1 MALLLF
7 FRDVLRE
14 LWRGPFVYWAW
25 IVLLWAIIALGGWSY
40 LGQLENGLVV
50 TNMSNQVSWG
60 FYISNFTFLVGVA
73 AAAVM
78 LVIPAYI
85 FDRKDIRDVVLLGDT
100 MAVTAVLMAML
111 FVMVD
116 IGRPDR
122 IWHMIPFIG
131 RFNFPNSLLAWDV
144 VVLSGYL
151 LLNLGISFYLLFS
164 HYQGRE
170 ARLKMYLPFIILAIF
185 WAISIHTVTAFLYSA
200 NVGRPFWHNALL
212 APRFIASAFCSGPAL
227 AILILLLVRRL
238 AGYPVRQSAIDT
250 LAITMT
256 VALQITLFFVFA
268 ELFTDFYFQ
277 HAHAASARYLFFGLH
292 GAAMLTP
299 WIWTALA
306 LLVIAVTIL
315 MIHPL
320 RHKPMLLIFAC
331 VLTVIGVWIEKGM
344 GLVIPGYIPTPL
356 GEIFEY
362 LPNATEVRVALGIW
376 AIGLLTFTLLAKAGM
391 AIERGKLR
399 FRDDIEEELAGI
411 SSNEEEE
418 NESFATTTPLR
429 SVE

>member
-1 MALLLF
+1 MAALLF

-14 LWRGPFVYWAW
+14 LWRGPFIYWLW
-25 IVLLWAIIALGGWSY
+25 IFLLWVIIAVGGWSY
-40 LGQLENGLVV
+40 IGQLKTGLVV

-111 FVMVD
+111 FVIVD
-116 IGRPDR
+116 LGRPDR
-122 IWHMIPFIG
+122 IWHMIPLIG
-131 RFNFPNSLLAWDV
+131 RFNFPVSLLAWDV
-144 VVLSGYL
+144 IVLSGYL

-164 HYQGRE
+164 HYQGRQ
-170 ARLKMYLPFIILAIF
+170 AKLKMYLPFIILAIF
-185 WAISIHTVTAFLYSA
+185 WAISIHTVTAFLFSA
-200 NVGRPFWHNALL
+200 NAGRHFWHNALL

-227 AILILLLVRRL
+227 AIIILQVVRKL

-256 VALQITLFFVFA
+256 VSLQITLFFVFA
-268 ELFTDFYFQ
+268 ELFTDFYFE
-277 HAHAASARYLFFGLH
+277 HAHSASARYLFFGLH
-292 GAAMLTP
+292 GAAKLTP
-299 WIWTALA
+299 WIWTALV

-320 RHKPMLLIFAC
+320 RHKPLLLNIAC
-331 VLTVIGVWIEKGM
+331 ILTVIGVWIEKGM

-362 LPNATEVRVALGIW
+362 FPNATEVRISLGIW

-399 FRDDIEEELAGI
+399 FRDDIEEQLAGMG
-411 SSNEEEE
+411 SEEEDD
-418 NESFATTTPLR
+418 SMATTTPLR

>member
-7 FRDVLRE
+7 FRDVLKE
-14 LWRGPFVYWAW
+14 LWRGPFIYWLW
-25 IVLLWAIIALGGWSY
+25 IIFLWTIIAVGGWSY
-40 LGQLENGLVV
+40 IGQLKNGLVV

-111 FVMVD
+111 FVIVD

-122 IWHMIPFIG
+122 IWHMIPLIG
-131 RFNFPNSLLAWDV
+131 QMNFPASLLAWDV
-144 VVLSGYL
+144 IVLSGYL

-170 ARLKMYLPFIILAIF
+170 AKLKVYLPFIILAIF

-200 NVGRPFWHNALL
+200 NAGRPFWHNALL

-227 AILILLLVRRL
+227 AIIILQLVRRL
-238 AGYPVRQSAIDT
+238 VGYPVRQSAIDT

-256 VALQITLFFVFA
+256 VALQITLFFVLA
-268 ELFTDFYFQ
+268 ELFTDFYFE
-277 HAHAASARYLFFGLH
+277 HAHSASARYLFFGLH
-292 GAAMLTP
+292 GAAALTP

-320 RHKPMLLIFAC
+320 RHKPLLLNIAC

-362 LPNATEVRVALGIW
+362 LPNATEVRISLGIW

-391 AIERGKLR
+391 AIERGQLR
-399 FRDDIEEELAGI
+399 FRDDIEEQLAGI
-411 SSNEEEE
+411 GNEVEED
-418 NESFATTTPLR
+418 SLATTAPIR
-429 SVE
+429 SGE

>member
-7 FRDVLRE
+7 FRDAFRE
-14 LWRGPFVYWAW
+14 LFRGSFIYWAW
-25 IVLLWAIIALGGWSY
+25 IVFLWTIIAIGGWKY
-40 LGQLENGLVV
+40 IGQLSNGLVV

-100 MAVTAVLMAML
+100 MAVTAVMMAML
-111 FVMVD
+111 FVIVD

-122 IWHMIPFIG
+122 IWHMIPLIG
-131 RFNFPNSLLAWDV
+131 RFNFPASLLAWDV

-164 HYQGRE
+164 HYQGNE
-170 ARLKMYLPFIILAIF
+170 AKLKAYLPFIMLAIF

-200 NVGRPFWHNALL
+200 NTGRPFWHNALM
-212 APRFIASAFCSGPAL
+212 APRFIASAFCSGPAI
-227 AILILLLVRRL
+227 AIIILQVVRKV
-238 AGYPVRQSAIDT
+238 AGYPVRQSAIET
-250 LAITMT
+250 LRVTMT
-256 VALQITLFFVFA
+256 VSLQITLFFVVA
-268 ELFTDFYFQ
+268 ELFTDFYSEG
-277 HAHAASARYLFFGLH
+277 AHSASAHYLFFGLH
-292 GAAMLTP
+292 GAAKLTP

-306 LLVIAVTIL
+306 MLVAAVIIL
-315 MIHPL
+315 MIHRL
-320 RHKPMLLIFAC
+320 RRNPMLFNIAC
-331 VLTVIGVWIEKGM
+331 ILTVIGVWIEKGM

-362 LPNATEVRVALGIW
+362 LPNSTEVMISLGIL
-376 AIGLLTFTLLAKAGM
+376 ATGLLTFTLLAKAGM
-391 AIERGKLR
+391 AIERGQVAL
-399 FRDDIEEELAGI
+399 RDDIEEELSGLAK
-411 SSNEEEE
+411 EED
-418 NESFATTTPLR
+418 SKSRGTST
-429 SVE
+429 

>member
-7 FRDVLRE
+7 FRDAIRE
-14 LWRGPFVYWAW
+14 LFRGSLAYWAW
-25 IVLLWAIIALGGWSY
+25 ILFLWAIIALGGWSY
-40 LGQLENGLVV
+40 IGQLKNGLVV

-85 FDRKDIRDVVLLGDT
+85 FNRKDIRDVVLLGDA
-100 MAVTAVLMAML
+100 MAVTAVFMAML
-111 FVMVD
+111 FIIVD
-116 IGRPDR
+116 MGRIDR
-122 IWHMIPFIG
+122 IWHMIPGIG
-131 RFNFPNSLLAWDV
+131 RFNFPSSLLTWDV
-144 VVLSGYL
+144 VVLNVYL

-170 ARLKMYLPFIILAIF
+170 AKLKSYLPFVMLAIF
-185 WAISIHTVTAFLYSA
+185 WAITIHTVTAFLYSA
-200 NVGRPFWHNALL
+200 NTGRPFWHNALL
-212 APRFIASAFCSGPAL
+212 APRFIASAFCSGPAI
-227 AILILLLVRRL
+227 AILILQFVRKF

-250 LAITMT
+250 LGITMT
-256 VALQITLFFVFA
+256 VALQITLFFVVA
-268 ELFTDFYFQ
+268 ELFTDFYSEGT
-277 HAHAASARYLFFGLH
+277 HAASAHYLFFGLH
-292 GAAMLTP
+292 GAAKLTP
-299 WIWTALA
+299 WIWSALG

-315 MIHPL
+315 MKHSL
-320 RHKPMLLIFAC
+320 RQKPVLFNIAC

-362 LPNATEVRVALGIW
+362 LPNATEVRISLGIL

-399 FRDDIEEELAGI
+399 FRNDIEEELAGI
-411 SSNEEEE
+411 TSDEEEE
-418 NESFATTTPLR
+418 SPATPTPLR
-429 SVE
+429 SAE

>member
-7 FRDVLRE
+7 FRDAFRE
-14 LWRGPFVYWAW
+14 LFRGSLLYWGW
-25 IVLLWAIIALGGWSY
+25 IVFLWAIIALGGWKY
-40 LGQLENGLVV
+40 IGQLNNGLVV

-100 MAVTAVLMAML
+100 MAVTAVMMAML
-111 FVMVD
+111 FVIVD

-122 IWHMIPFIG
+122 IWHMIPLIG
-131 RFNFPNSLLAWDV
+131 RFNFPASLLAWDV
-144 VVLSGYL
+144 IVLSGYL
-151 LLNLGISFYLLFS
+151 LLNLGISFYLLFG

-170 ARLKMYLPFIILAIF
+170 VKLKTYLPFIMLAIF

-200 NVGRPFWHNALL
+200 NTGRPFWHNALL
-212 APRFIASAFCSGPAL
+212 APRFIASAFCSGPAI
-227 AILILLLVRRL
+227 AILILQIVRKL

-250 LAITMT
+250 LRVTMT
-256 VALQITLFFVFA
+256 VSLQITLFFVVA
-268 ELFTDFYFQ
+268 ELFTEFYSES
-277 HAHAASARYLFFGLH
+277 AHSASAHYLFFGLH
-292 GAAMLTP
+292 GAAKLTP

-306 LLVIAVTIL
+306 LLVVAVTIL
-315 MIHPL
+315 MIRNLRRNPL
-320 RHKPMLLIFAC
+320 FFNIAC
-331 VLTVIGVWIEKGM
+331 VLTVVGVWIEKGM

-362 LPNATEVRVALGIW
+362 LPNSTEVMISLGIL

-391 AIERGKLR
+391 AIERGQLR
-399 FRDDIEEELAGI
+399 LRDDIEEQLAGLDNDEDDA
-411 SSNEEEE
+411 SLTRPS
-418 NESFATTTPLR
+418 
-429 SVE
+429 

>member
-1 MALLLF
+1 MAALLF

-14 LWRGPFVYWAW
+14 LWRGPLIYWLW
-25 IVLLWAIIALGGWSY
+25 IFLLWAIIALGGWSY
-40 LGQLENGLVV
+40 IGQLKNGLVV

-85 FDRKDIRDVVLLGDT
+85 FNRKDIRDVVLLGDT

-111 FVMVD
+111 FVIVD
-116 IGRPDR
+116 LGRPDR
-122 IWHMIPFIG
+122 IWHMIPLIG
-131 RFNFPNSLLAWDV
+131 RFNFPVSLLAWDV
-144 VVLSGYL
+144 IVLSGYL

-164 HYQGRE
+164 HYQGRQ
-170 ARLKMYLPFIILAIF
+170 AKLKMYLPFIILAIF
-185 WAISIHTVTAFLYSA
+185 WAISIHTVTAFLFSA
-200 NVGRPFWHNALL
+200 NAGRHFWHNALL

-227 AILILLLVRRL
+227 AIIILQVVRKL

-250 LAITMT
+250 LAITMS
-256 VALQITLFFVFA
+256 VSLQITLFFLFA
-268 ELFTDFYFQ
+268 ELFTDFYFE
-277 HAHAASARYLFFGLH
+277 HAHSASARYLFFGLH
-292 GAAMLTP
+292 GAAKLTP
-299 WIWTALA
+299 WIWTALV
-306 LLVIAVTIL
+306 LLVMAVTIL

-320 RHKPMLLIFAC
+320 RHKPLLLNIAC
-331 VLTVIGVWIEKGM
+331 ILTVIGVWIEKGM

-362 LPNATEVRVALGIW
+362 FPNATEVRISLGIW

-399 FRDDIEEELAGI
+399 FRDDIEEQLAGM
-411 SSNEEEE
+411 SSEEEE
-418 NESFATTTPLR
+418 GSMATTTPLR

>member
-7 FRDVLRE
+7 FRDAFRE
-14 LWRGPFVYWAW
+14 LFRGSLLYWGW
-25 IVLLWAIIALGGWSY
+25 IVFLWAIIALGGWKY
-40 LGQLENGLVV
+40 IGQLNNGLVV

-100 MAVTAVLMAML
+100 MAVTAVMMAML
-111 FVMVD
+111 FVIVD

-122 IWHMIPFIG
+122 IWHMIPVIG
-131 RFNFPNSLLAWDV
+131 RFNFPVSLLAWDV
-144 VVLSGYL
+144 IVLSGYL
-151 LLNLGISFYLLFS
+151 LLNLGISFYLLFG

-170 ARLKMYLPFIILAIF
+170 VKLKTYLPFIMLAIF

-200 NVGRPFWHNALL
+200 NTGRPFWHNALL
-212 APRFIASAFCSGPAL
+212 APRFIASAFCSGPAI
-227 AILILLLVRRL
+227 AILILQIVRKL

-250 LAITMT
+250 LRVTMT
-256 VALQITLFFVFA
+256 VALQITLFFVVA
-268 ELFTDFYFQ
+268 ELFTEFYSEGTESD
-277 HAHAASARYLFFGLH
+277 SARYLFFGLH
-292 GAAMLTP
+292 GAAKLTP

-306 LLVIAVTIL
+306 MLVVAVSIL
-315 MIHPL
+315 MIHNLRRNPL
-320 RHKPMLLIFAC
+320 FFNIAC

-362 LPNATEVRVALGIW
+362 LPNSTEVMISLGIL

-391 AIERGKLR
+391 AIERGQVRL
-399 FRDDIEEELAGI
+399 RDDIEEELAGLDNDEDEA
-411 SSNEEEE
+411 SL
-418 NESFATTTPLR
+418 TRPT
-429 SVE
+429 

>member
-7 FRDVLRE
+7 FRDAFRE
-14 LWRGPFVYWAW
+14 LFRGSLLYWGW
-25 IVLLWAIIALGGWSY
+25 IVFLWAIIALGGWKY
-40 LGQLENGLVV
+40 IGQLNNGLVV

-100 MAVTAVLMAML
+100 MAVTAVMMAML
-111 FVMVD
+111 FVIVD

-122 IWHMIPFIG
+122 IWHMIPVIG
-131 RFNFPNSLLAWDV
+131 RFNFPVSLLAWDV
-144 VVLSGYL
+144 IVLSGYL
-151 LLNLGISFYLLFS
+151 LLNLGISFYLLFG

-170 ARLKMYLPFIILAIF
+170 VKLKTYLPFIMLAIF

-200 NVGRPFWHNALL
+200 NTGRPFWHNALL
-212 APRFIASAFCSGPAL
+212 APRFIASAFCSGPAI
-227 AILILLLVRRL
+227 AILILQIVRKL

-250 LAITMT
+250 LRVTMT
-256 VALQITLFFVFA
+256 VALQITLFFVVA
-268 ELFTDFYFQ
+268 ELFTEFYSEGTESD
-277 HAHAASARYLFFGLH
+277 SARYLFFGLH
-292 GAAMLTP
+292 GAAKLTP
-299 WIWTALA
+299 WIWSALA
-306 LLVIAVTIL
+306 MLVVAVSIL
-315 MIHPL
+315 MIHNL
-320 RHKPMLLIFAC
+320 RRNLQFFNIAC

-362 LPNATEVRVALGIW
+362 LPNSTEVMISLGIL

-391 AIERGKLR
+391 AIERGQVRL
-399 FRDDIEEELAGI
+399 RDDIEEELAGLNDEDEA
-411 SSNEEEE
+411 SL
-418 NESFATTTPLR
+418 TRPT
-429 SVE
+429 

>member
-7 FRDVLRE
+7 FRDAFRE
-14 LWRGPFVYWAW
+14 LFRGSLLYWGW
-25 IVLLWAIIALGGWSY
+25 IVFLWAIIALGVWEY
-40 LGQLENGLVV
+40 IGQLNNGLVV

-100 MAVTAVLMAML
+100 MAVTAVMMAML
-111 FVMVD
+111 FVIVD

-122 IWHMIPFIG
+122 IWHMIPLIG
-131 RFNFPNSLLAWDV
+131 RFNFPASLLAWDV
-144 VVLSGYL
+144 IVLSGYL

-170 ARLKMYLPFIILAIF
+170 VKLKTYLPFIMLAIF

-200 NVGRPFWHNALL
+200 NTGRLFWHNALL

-227 AILILLLVRRL
+227 AIIILQIVRKL

-250 LAITMT
+250 LRVTMT
-256 VALQITLFFVFA
+256 VALQITLFFVIA
-268 ELFTDFYFQ
+268 ELFTEFYSEG
-277 HAHAASARYLFFGLH
+277 ADSASARYLFFGLH
-292 GAAMLTP
+292 GAAKLTP

-315 MIHPL
+315 MMHNL
-320 RHKPMLLIFAC
+320 RRKPVLFNIAC

-344 GLVIPGYIPTPL
+344 GLVIPGYIPTPM
-356 GEIFEY
+356 GEIYEY
-362 LPNATEVRVALGIW
+362 LPNSTEVMISLGIW
-376 AIGLLTFTLLAKAGM
+376 GIGLLTFTLLAKAGM
-391 AIERGKLR
+391 AIERGQVRLR
-399 FRDDIEEELAGI
+399 EDIEEELAGLT
-411 SSNEEEE
+411 NDEEK
-418 NESFATTTPLR
+418 ESLTRPT
-429 SVE
+429 

>member
-7 FRDVLRE
+7 FRDAFRE
-14 LWRGPFVYWAW
+14 LFRGSLLYWGW
-25 IVLLWAIIALGGWSY
+25 IVFLWAIIALGGWKY
-40 LGQLENGLVV
+40 IGQLNNGLVV

-85 FDRKDIRDVVLLGDT
+85 FDRKDLRDVVLLGDT
-100 MAVTAVLMAML
+100 MAVTAVMMAML
-111 FVMVD
+111 FVIVD

-122 IWHMIPFIG
+122 IWHMIPVIG
-131 RFNFPNSLLAWDV
+131 RFNFPVSLLAWDV
-144 VVLSGYL
+144 IVLSGYL
-151 LLNLGISFYLLFS
+151 LLNLGISFYLLFG
-164 HYQGRE
+164 HYRGRE
-170 ARLKMYLPFIILAIF
+170 VKLKTYLPFIMLAIF

-200 NVGRPFWHNALL
+200 NTGRPFWHNALL
-212 APRFIASAFCSGPAL
+212 APRFIASAFCSGPAI
-227 AILILLLVRRL
+227 AILILQIVRKL

-250 LAITMT
+250 LRVTMT
-256 VALQITLFFVFA
+256 VALQITLFFVVA
-268 ELFTDFYFQ
+268 ELFTEFYSEGTESD
-277 HAHAASARYLFFGLH
+277 SARYLFFGLH
-292 GAAMLTP
+292 GAAKLTP

-306 LLVIAVTIL
+306 MLVVAVSIL
-315 MIHPL
+315 MIHNLRRNPL
-320 RHKPMLLIFAC
+320 FFNIAC

-362 LPNATEVRVALGIW
+362 LPNSTEVMISLGIL

-391 AIERGKLR
+391 AIERGQVRL
-399 FRDDIEEELAGI
+399 RDDIEEELAGLDNDEDEA
-411 SSNEEEE
+411 SL
-418 NESFATTTPLR
+418 TRPT
-429 SVE
+429 

>member
-7 FRDVLRE
+7 FRDTFRE
-14 LWRGPFVYWAW
+14 LFRGSLLYWGW
-25 IVLLWAIIALGGWSY
+25 IVFLWVIIVLGGWKY
-40 LGQLENGLVV
+40 FGQLNHGLVV

-100 MAVTAVLMAML
+100 MAVTAVMMAML
-111 FVMVD
+111 FVIVD

-122 IWHMIPFIG
+122 IWHMIPGIG
-131 RFNFPNSLLAWDV
+131 RFNFPVSMLAWDV
-144 VVLSGYL
+144 IVLSGYL
-151 LLNLGISFYLLFS
+151 LLNLGISFYLLFG

-170 ARLKMYLPFIILAIF
+170 VKLKTYLPFILLAIF

-200 NVGRPFWHNALL
+200 NTGRPFWHNALL
-212 APRFIASAFCSGPAL
+212 APRFIASAFCSGPAI
-227 AILILLLVRRL
+227 AIIILQIVRKF

-250 LAITMT
+250 LRVTMT
-256 VALQITLFFVFA
+256 VALQITLFFVVA
-268 ELFTDFYFQ
+268 ELFTEFYSEGTESD
-277 HAHAASARYLFFGLH
+277 SARYLFFGLH
-292 GAAMLTP
+292 GAAKLTP

-306 LLVIAVTIL
+306 MLVFAVTIL
-315 MIHPL
+315 MIHNLRRKPL
-320 RHKPMLLIFAC
+320 FFNIAC

-362 LPNATEVRVALGIW
+362 LPNSTEVMISLGIL

-391 AIERGKLR
+391 AIERGQLR
-399 FRDDIEEELAGI
+399 LRDDIEEELAGLD
-411 SSNEEEE
+411 ND
-418 NESFATTTPLR
+418 
-429 SVE
+429 

>member
-7 FRDVLRE
+7 FRDAFRE
-14 LWRGPFVYWAW
+14 LFRGSLLYWAW
-25 IVLLWAIIALGGWSY
+25 IVFLWVIIAQGGWSY
-40 LGQLENGLVV
+40 IGQLSNGLVV

-100 MAVTAVLMAML
+100 MAVTAVMMAML
-111 FVMVD
+111 FVIVD

-122 IWHMIPFIG
+122 IWHMIPLIG
-131 RFNFPNSLLAWDV
+131 RFNFPVSLLAWDV
-144 VVLSGYL
+144 IVLSGYL

-170 ARLKMYLPFIILAIF
+170 VKLKTYLPFIMLAIF

-200 NVGRPFWHNALL
+200 NTGRPFWHNALL

-227 AILILLLVRRL
+227 AIIILQLVRKL
-238 AGYPVRQSAIDT
+238 VGYPVRQSAIDT
-250 LAITMT
+250 LRVTMT
-256 VALQITLFFVFA
+256 VALQITLFFVIA
-268 ELFTDFYFQ
+268 DLFTDFYFEG
-277 HAHAASARYLFFGLH
+277 AHSASARYLFFGLH
-292 GAAMLTP
+292 GAAKLTP
-299 WIWTALA
+299 WIWSALA

-315 MIHPL
+315 MIHSLRRNPL
-320 RHKPMLLIFAC
+320 LFNLAC

-362 LPNATEVRVALGIW
+362 FPNTTEVRISLAIW
-376 AIGLLTFTLLAKAGM
+376 AIGVLTFTLLAKAGM
-391 AIERGKLR
+391 AIERGQLR
-399 FRDDIEEELAGI
+399 LRDDIEEELAGLTDD
-411 SSNEEEE
+411 EES
-418 NESFATTTPLR
+418 ESLKTAT
-429 SVE
+429 

>member
-7 FRDVLRE
+7 FRDALRE
-14 LWRGPFVYWAW
+14 LFRGSLVYWAW
-25 IVLLWAIIALGGWSY
+25 ILFLWAVIALGGWSY
-40 LGQLENGLVV
+40 IGQLNNGLVV

-85 FDRKDIRDVVLLGDT
+85 FDRKDIRDVVLLGDA
-100 MAVTAVLMAML
+100 MAVTAVFMAML
-111 FVMVD
+111 FIIVD
-116 IGRPDR
+116 MGRIDR
-122 IWHMIPFIG
+122 IWHMIPGIG
-131 RFNFPNSLLAWDV
+131 RFNFPASLLTWDV
-144 VVLSGYL
+144 VVLNVYL
-151 LLNLGISFYLLFS
+151 LLNLGISFHLLFS

-170 ARLKMYLPFIILAIF
+170 AKLKSYLPFVMLAIF
-185 WAISIHTVTAFLYSA
+185 WAISIHTITAFLYSA
-200 NVGRPFWHNALL
+200 NTGRPFWHNALL

-227 AILILLLVRRL
+227 AIIILQLVRKL
-238 AGYPVRQSAIDT
+238 ASYPVRQSAIDT
-250 LAITMT
+250 LGITMT
-256 VALQITLFFVFA
+256 VALQITLFFVVTD
-268 ELFTDFYFQ
+268 LFTDFYSEGN
-277 HAHAASARYLFFGLH
+277 HAASAHYLFFGLH
-292 GAAMLTP
+292 GAAKLTP
-299 WIWTALA
+299 WIWSALG

-315 MIHPL
+315 MIHSL
-320 RHKPMLLIFAC
+320 RQKPVLFNIAC
-331 VLTVIGVWIEKGM
+331 ILTVIGVWIEKGM

-362 LPNATEVRVALGIW
+362 LPNATEVRITLGIW

-411 SSNEEEE
+411 TNDEEEE
-418 NESFATTTPLR
+418 SLATPTPQR
-429 SVE
+429 SAE

>member
-7 FRDVLRE
+7 FRDAFRE
-14 LWRGPFVYWAW
+14 LFRGSLLYWGW
-25 IVLLWAIIALGGWSY
+25 IVFLWAIIAMGGWSY
-40 LGQLENGLVV
+40 IGQLNNGLVV

-100 MAVTAVLMAML
+100 MAVTAVMMAML
-111 FVMVD
+111 FVIVD

-122 IWHMIPFIG
+122 IWHMIPIIG
-131 RFNFPNSLLAWDV
+131 RFNFPASLLAWDV
-144 VVLSGYL
+144 IVLSGYL
-151 LLNLGISFYLLFS
+151 LLNLGISFYLLFN
-164 HYQGRE
+164 HYQGRDVK
-170 ARLKMYLPFIILAIF
+170 LKTYLPFIMLAIF

-200 NVGRPFWHNALL
+200 NTGRPFWHDALL

-227 AILILLLVRRL
+227 AIIILQLVRKL
-238 AGYPVRQSAIDT
+238 VGYPVRQSAIDT
-250 LAITMT
+250 LRVTMT
-256 VALQITLFFVFA
+256 VALQITLFFVIA
-268 ELFTDFYFQ
+268 ELFTDFYFEG
-277 HAHAASARYLFFGLH
+277 AHSASAHYLYFGLH
-292 GAAMLTP
+292 GAAKLTP
-299 WIWTALA
+299 WIWSALA

-315 MIHPL
+315 MIHSL
-320 RHKPMLLIFAC
+320 RRNPVLFNIAC

-362 LPNATEVRVALGIW
+362 LPNATEIRISLGIL

-391 AIERGKLR
+391 AIERRQLR
-399 FRDDIEEELAGI
+399 LRDDIEEELAGLTDD
-411 SSNEEEE
+411 EE
-418 NESFATTTPLR
+418 NESPETLA
-429 SVE
+429 

>member
-7 FRDVLRE
+7 FRDAFRE
-14 LWRGPFVYWAW
+14 LFRGSLLYWAW
-25 IVLLWAIIALGGWSY
+25 IVFLWAIIALGGWSY
-40 LGQLENGLVV
+40 IGQLSNGLVV

-100 MAVTAVLMAML
+100 MAVTAVMMAML
-111 FVMVD
+111 FVIVD

-122 IWHMIPFIG
+122 IWHMIPLIG
-131 RFNFPNSLLAWDV
+131 RFNFPVSLLAWDV
-144 VVLSGYL
+144 IVLSGYL

-170 ARLKMYLPFIILAIF
+170 VKLKTYLPFIMLAIF

-200 NVGRPFWHNALL
+200 NTGRPFWHNALL

-227 AILILLLVRRL
+227 AILILQLVRKL
-238 AGYPVRQSAIDT
+238 VGYPVRQSAIDT
-250 LAITMT
+250 LRVTMT
-256 VALQITLFFVFA
+256 VALQITLFFVIA
-268 ELFTDFYFQ
+268 DLFTDFYFEG
-277 HAHAASARYLFFGLH
+277 AHSASARYLFFGLH
-292 GAAMLTP
+292 GAAKLTP
-299 WIWTALA
+299 WIWSALA

-315 MIHPL
+315 MIRSL
-320 RHKPMLLIFAC
+320 RRNPVLFNIAC
-331 VLTVIGVWIEKGM
+331 VMTVIGVWIEKGM

-362 LPNATEVRVALGIW
+362 LPNSTEVRISLAIW

-391 AIERGKLR
+391 AIERGQLR
-399 FRDDIEEELAGI
+399 LRDDIEEELAGLTDD
-411 SSNEEEE
+411 EES
-418 NESFATTTPLR
+418 ESLEKAT
-429 SVE
+429 